1 LRPYLDV
8 PGWKERYTKLSD
20 AELRDV
26 ELTAATRGHRQVWL
40 VAQGYN
46 GLAFTRHWFSVH
58 GFHIAVGETY
68 EGNTRLELYDRGS
81 AATFGPREQV
91 EPLDALR
98 LPPDFFAISHPSSLG
113 LRGAIHVDF
122 SFRVHGG
129 EAYTVSFGY
138 RAIPPSSSRIVV
150 RVYDRQGQLL
160 GTFPHTKW
168 YDLPVNGV
176 WLSEPFGFV
185 APKAGTRAVLE
196 LVNLWG
202 QTSWRSVAVHREA
215 GRVGG

>member
-1 LRPYLDV
+1 
-8 PGWKERYTKLSD
+8 
-20 AELRDV
+20 
-26 ELTAATRGHRQVWL
+26 
-40 VAQGYN
+40 
-46 GLAFTRHWFSVH
+46 
-58 GFHIAVGETY
+58 
-68 EGNTRLELYDRGS
+68 
-81 AATFGPREQV
+81 
-91 EPLDALR
+91 

-202 QTSWRSVAVHREA
+202 QTSWRGVAVYREA